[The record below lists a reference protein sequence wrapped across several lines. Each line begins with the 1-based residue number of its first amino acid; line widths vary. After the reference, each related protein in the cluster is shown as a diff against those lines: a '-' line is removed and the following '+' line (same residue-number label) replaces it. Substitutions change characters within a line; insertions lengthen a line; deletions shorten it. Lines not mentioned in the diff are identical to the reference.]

1 MTSTPTPATPPATPG
16 ALCSVVSG
24 ASLPA
29 GRVMI
34 RAGDARVGM
43 TLDTLNW
50 RGTAPN
56 GAPFTVERI
65 VRVPLTATADLIE
78 LHFGGTFLTFH
89 DAAELAVS

>member
-1 MTSTPTPATPPATPG
+1 MSA
-16 ALCSVVSG
+16 
-24 ASLPA
+24 
-29 GRVMI
+29 VMI

-50 RGTAPN
+50 RGTPN
-56 GAPFTVERI
+56 ASPFTVERI